1 MARPAK
7 KSAAQWT
14 EEILQAAQSLFITKG
29 YEETSVNDIMNLV
42 GGAKG
47 MFYHSFQSKE
57 ELLHTLVD
65 EWAAQYVRAITLV
78 LCDRELSFSEKL
90 IRIPEVIRQMSQKT
104 KGLEAFFSKSNE
116 ALLRRLT
123 DEMTTKL
130 IPVLSSTLQ
139 DGVVEGILSI
149 NDTNFYAS
157 FLVHGAL
164 GALSPTNGTPREE
177 IPRKLSYLPELV
189 ANTLNINHPD
199 AERR

>member
-7 KSAAQWT
+7 KSATQWT

-29 YEETSVNDIMNLV
+29 YEETSVNDIMNVV

-65 EWAAQYVRAITLV
+65 EWATQYVRAITLV

-104 KGLEAFFSKSNE
+104 EGLEAFFSKSNE

-157 FLVHGAL
+157 FLIHGAL
-164 GALSPTNGTPREE
+164 GALSPTNGTPKEE
-177 IPRKLSYLPELV
+177 IPQKLSYLPELI
-189 ANTLNINHPD
+189 ANTLNINHPSV
-199 AERR
+199 ERQ

>member
-42 GGAKG
+42 GSAKG

-65 EWAAQYVRAITLV
+65 EWATQYVRAITLV
-78 LCDRELSFSEKL
+78 LSARELSFSEKL
-90 IRIPEVIRQMSQKT
+90 ARIPEVIRQMSQKT
-104 KGLEAFFSKSNE
+104 EGLEAFFSKSNE

-123 DEMTTKL
+123 DKMTAKL
-130 IPVLSSTLQ
+130 IPVLSSALQ
-139 DGVVEGILSI
+139 EGVAEGILSI
-149 NDTNFYAS
+149 ENTDFYAS
-157 FLVHGAL
+157 FLIHGAL
-164 GALSPTNGTPREE
+164 GALSPTHDTPNKE
-177 IPRKLSYLPELV
+177 IPKKLSYLPELV
-189 ANTLNINHPD
+189 ANTLNLNHPSV
-199 AERR
+199 ERR